1 MTDIEE
7 LQALLA
13 AQARPACAE
22 LTPFEIVAA
31 DLEAGS
37 VRLQFAEQ
45 PAFRNHFGE
54 IQGGFGVALADVC
67 ISLAAFA
74 KHRKWLPTVE
84 IKCSFLAP
92 IPVGPCIGEG
102 RVLKSGR
109 GTVFLE
115 AKLWA
120 PDGSLAFHA
129 TATAHSRPE

>member
-1 MTDIEE
+1 MQEG
-7 LQALLA
+7 
-13 AQARPACAE
+13 
-22 LTPFEIVAA
+22 V
-31 DLEAGS
+31 
-37 VRLQFAEQ
+37 VRLEFAEQ
-45 PAFRNHFGE
+45 PAFRNHFNQ
-54 IQGGFGVALADVC
+54 IQGGFGVAMADVC

-92 IPVGPCIGEG
+92 IEVGPCLGEG

-109 GTVFLE
+109 STVFLE

-129 TATAHSRPE
+129 TATSKGPAD